1 MSFFEKFEILNFQ
14 KFKFQKISVF
24 FGAYATRRQAPL
36 APSMAPK
43 CCSMAPN
50 RKLVARAQRGSR
62 ALTRRGVHICVRS
75 PGGGRRPLNIYIWG
89 KKISRVPIWALNGTL
104 DHIFAWCAP
113 QGENFATKP
122 RLSKQLTELRRLPPL
137 WWHFDARNN
146 FIFDQTSTQNG
157 LFVPY
162 IGLW

>member
-1 MSFFEKFEILNFQ
+1 M
-14 KFKFQKISVF
+14 
-24 FGAYATRRQAPL
+24 Y
-36 APSMAPK
+36 
-43 CCSMAPN
+43 
-50 RKLVARAQRGSR
+50 
-62 ALTRRGVHICVRS
+62 
-75 PGGGRRPLNIYIWG
+75 IYIYIYLWG
-89 KKISRVPIWALNGTL
+89 NFFSGAPIWALNGTL

-113 QGENFATKP
+113 QGENFATRP

>member
-1 MSFFEKFEILNFQ
+1 MGKILF
-14 KFKFQKISVF
+14 V
-24 FGAYATRRQAPL
+24 
-36 APSMAPK
+36 
-43 CCSMAPN
+43 
-50 RKLVARAQRGSR
+50 GSR
-62 ALTRRGVHICVRS
+62 F
-75 PGGGRRPLNIYIWG
+75 GGL
-89 KKISRVPIWALNGTL
+89 SGTL